1 MIETKLLPITQES
14 IDLAAEYLRKG
25 TIFALPTE
33 TVYGIAASA
42 YNGEAV
48 KDIFRA
54 KGRPQDNPLIVHIAK
69 MDMLYDLTREVS
81 EDALKLAKAFWP
93 GPLTMILPRSEK
105 VADEVCAGLDT
116 VGIRWPSHPVAQKVI
131 LESGLPFAAPSANLS
146 GSPSPTNAQD
156 VYQDMNGRLA
166 LILDGGESDVG
177 VESTVVSMV
186 EDTPVILRPGYVTKE
201 DLEGVLGKPV
211 ALSHAILE
219 KLGEGE
225 TARSPGMKYK
235 HYAPKAQITI
245 LQGSLE
251 KFREY
256 VSKFEGQP
264 GIFCLCFEG
273 EEASLPLPCVT
284 YGQEG
289 DGASQA
295 HDLFRSLR
303 HLDEEGAVKVYARG
317 PKQDGV
323 SMAVYNRLLR
333 AAAFQ
338 VVEL

>member
-1 MIETKLLPITQES
+1 METKLLPINEES
-14 IDLAAEYLRKG
+14 VALAAEYLRQG

-42 YNGEAV
+42 YNGQAV
-48 KDIFRA
+48 KDIFLA

-69 MDMLYDLTREVS
+69 MEMLYDLARSVS
-81 EDALKLAKAFWP
+81 EDAKKLAKAFWP
-93 GPLTMILPRSEK
+93 GPLTMILPRSQK
-105 VADEVCAGLDT
+105 VADEVCAGLDS
-116 VGIRWPSHPVAQKVI
+116 VGIRWPSHPVAQQVI
-131 LESGLPFAAPSANLS
+131 LQSGLPFAAPSANLS

-156 VYQDMNGRLA
+156 VYQDMKGRLA
-166 LILDGGESDVG
+166 LILDGGECTVG
-177 VESTVVSMV
+177 VESTVVSML
-186 EDTPVILRPGYVTKE
+186 EDTPMILRPGYITKE

-225 TARSPGMKYK
+225 KARSPGMKYK
-235 HYAPKAQITI
+235 HYAPKAQVTI
-245 LQGSLE
+245 LQGDFE

-264 GIFCLCFEG
+264 GVFCLCFEG
-273 EEASLPLPCVT
+273 EEKKLPLPCVT
-284 YGQEG
+284 YGREG

-303 HLDEEGAVKVYARG
+303 ELDQEGAVTVYARC
-317 PKQDGV
+317 PEKDGV

-338 VVEL
+338 VVAL

>member
-1 MIETKLLPITQES
+1 METKLLPITEES
-14 IDLAAEYLRKG
+14 MALAAEYLRQG

-33 TVYGIAASA
+33 TVYGIAANA
-42 YNGEAV
+42 YNGQAV
-48 KDIFRA
+48 KDIFKA
-54 KGRPQDNPLIVHIAK
+54 KGRPQDNPLIVHIAS
-69 MDMLYDLTREVS
+69 MEMLYDLARTVS
-81 EDALKLAKAFWP
+81 PDALTLARKFWP
-93 GPLTMILPRSEK
+93 GPLTMILPRSNK
-105 VADEVCAGLDT
+105 VADEVCAGLDS

-131 LESGLPFAAPSANLS
+131 RESGLPFAAPSANLS
-146 GSPSPTNAQD
+146 GSPSPTNARD
-156 VYQDMNGRLA
+156 VYQDMKGRLP
-166 LILDGGESDVG
+166 LILDGGECAVG
-177 VESTVVSMV
+177 VESTVVSLL
-186 EDTPVILRPGYVTKE
+186 EDRPIILRPGYITKE
-201 DLEGVLGKPV
+201 DLEQALGKPV

-251 KFREY
+251 QFREY

-264 GIFCLCFEG
+264 GVFCLCFEG
-273 EEASLPLPCVT
+273 EETQLPLPCVT
-284 YGQEG
+284 YGREG

-303 HLDEEGAVKVYARG
+303 ELDQEGAVTVYARC
-317 PKQDGV
+317 PQQKGV

-338 VVEL
+338 VVKL